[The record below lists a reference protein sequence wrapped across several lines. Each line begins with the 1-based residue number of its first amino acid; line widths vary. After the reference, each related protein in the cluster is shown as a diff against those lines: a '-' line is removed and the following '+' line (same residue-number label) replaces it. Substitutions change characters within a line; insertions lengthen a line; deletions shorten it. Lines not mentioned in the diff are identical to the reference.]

1 MNGHKPHQFLFLC
14 FSPVANYYEESL
26 KKKRKAGE
34 VHILLWSLQAERH
47 VGHQLWIE
55 FTMRSVAGKNTLSAQ
70 LCFKLQINFLQQ
82 LCELVHV
89 LLEEEQ

>member
-1 MNGHKPHQFLFLC
+1 
-14 FSPVANYYEESL
+14 
-26 KKKRKAGE
+26 
-34 VHILLWSLQAERH
+34 
-47 VGHQLWIE
+47 
-55 FTMRSVAGKNTLSAQ
+55 MRSAAGKNTLSAQ